1 MAKKIQ
7 CLFVS
12 NAKTTKRSEENMA
25 GKETKSKKWGEPLIK

>member
-12 NAKTTKRSEENMA
+12 TAKTTKRSRENMA
-25 GKETKSKKWGEPLIK
+25 GKETKPTEGEGAFN